1 MASMEVFHRLNLSI
15 YYNYANGQNINAKMA
30 TSTILFELSYLY
42 GNEGSNFCFWQ
53 HKIKILNEV

>member
-42 GNEGSNFCFWQ
+42 GNEGSNFCF
-53 HKIKILNEV
+53 